1 VKPPDGIRLGRVLGV
16 PVLLKPSWF
25 IVAGA
30 VTLLFAPTVRREV
43 PEVGTAALPVAFGF
57 AVLLLGSVLLH
68 ELAHAAAA
76 WAVGNPAEVVV
87 LDLWGGH
94 TAFAQEATSP
104 WRSTVV
110 ALAGPASNAVLVVLA
125 GLAAPWTDGV
135 LWLLLVATA
144 TANGFVAVFNALPG
158 LPLDGGRVLEAVVW
172 SITGDRNTG
181 TLAAGWCGRVVA
193 VGLVA
198 WALLLS
204 DKLFGWH
211 LGIAGI
217 TWLLLVAVVLWQGAT
232 QAIRVAKWRRLAP
245 GVSARGLLRPAVAVS
260 STATLAAADTA
271 ASGAGAHDVVVL
283 DIYGRPA
290 AIIDQQA
297 AASVPRQRIGIVP
310 ASAVAN
316 PVPAEAVIGL
326 DLVGER
332 LIETLES
339 APHPRYVV
347 LDASGRVAG
356 ILAWEDVAAAVG
368 VR

>member
-1 VKPPDGIRLGRVLGV
+1 VLGV
-16 PVLLKPSWF
+16 PVVLKPSWF
-25 IVAGA
+25 IVAAA
-30 VTLLFAPTVRREV
+30 VTLVFAPTVRREV

-57 AVLLLGSVLLH
+57 AVLLLGSVLVH

-110 ALAGPASNAVLVVLA
+110 ALAGPASNGVLLALA
-125 GLAAPWTDGV
+125 GIAAPWTEGIPRV
-135 LWLLLVATA
+135 LLVATA

-158 LPLDGGRVLEAVVW
+158 LPLDGGRVLEAAVW
-172 SITGDRNTG
+172 SISGDRNTG

-193 VGLVA
+193 VGLVTFIP
-198 WALLLS
+198 LS
-204 DKLFGWH
+204 GPLIGWR
-211 LGIAGI
+211 LGMTGI
-217 TWLLLVAVVLWQGAT
+217 IWLLLVAVVLWQGAT
-232 QAIRVAKWRRLAP
+232 QAIRMAKWRRLAP
-245 GVSARGLLRPAVAVS
+245 AVSARGLLRPAVAVS
-260 STATLAAADTA
+260 STATLAAADSA
-271 ASGAGAHDVVVL
+271 ASGAGADDVVVL

-290 AIIDQQA
+290 AIIDRKA
-297 AASVPRQRIGIVP
+297 AASVPRQRVGIVP

-332 LIETLES
+332 LIETMES
-339 APHPRYVV
+339 APHPWYVV

-356 ILAWEDVAAAVG
+356 ILAWQDVAAAVG

>member
-1 VKPPDGIRLGRVLGV
+1 VLV
-16 PVLLKPSWF
+16 
-25 IVAGA
+25 
-30 VTLLFAPTVRREV
+30 
-43 PEVGTAALPVAFGF
+43 
-57 AVLLLGSVLLH
+57 H

-94 TAFAQEATSP
+94 TAFAQEATTP

-110 ALAGPASNAVLVVLA
+110 ALAGPASNGVLVVLA

-135 LWLLLVATA
+135 LRLLLVATA

-172 SITGDRNTG
+172 SISGDRNTG

-193 VGLVA
+193 VGLVG
-198 WALLLS
+198 WALLGNSL
-204 DKLFGWH
+204 LGWR
-211 LGIAGI
+211 LGLAEI

-232 QAIRVAKWRRLAP
+232 QAIRIAKWRRLAP
-245 GVSARGLLRPAVAVS
+245 AVSARGLLRPAVAVS
-260 STATLAAADTA
+260 SDATLAAADSA
-271 ASGAGAHDVVVL
+271 ASGAGAGDVVVL
-283 DIYGRPA
+283 DLYGRPA

-297 AASVPRQRIGIVP
+297 AASVPRQRVELVP

-332 LIETLES
+332 LIETLEN
-339 APHPRYVV
+339 APHARYVV
-347 LDASGRVAG
+347 LDDAGRVAG